1 MKMGHIFILV
11 LQILQI
17 QKLFREKKLN
27 WFGFLE
33 LNINSLSLQPSIM
46 SIDICYP
53 EVKRE
58 AMYHFYRVKLF

>member
-33 LNINSLSLQPSIM
+33 LNINSLSLQSSIM
-46 SIDICYP
+46 SIDIFYP
-53 EVKRE
+53 EVKKD
-58 AMYHFYRVKLF
+58 AMYHFHLVKLF